1 MVMIGRSC
9 LGNSYTGKSSTKRIL
24 LKFFGFKFN
33 NKKTIISFMRKND
46 LHPRLQQTCRAIPD
60 RSGCFAVVP
69 EPVPTS
75 VSVPGCSALFVLARR
90 ELETLKA
97 MIEANPEMASLVFHM
112 LNRREAVDSSQ
123 IEGTHTGFDDLLIH
137 ELGAGASSMIEDGD
151 AEETLSYVRAFM
163 HGINELTARGQSALD
178 NRLISHIHAI
188 LMSGQ
193 ARATPGILRDRQNF
207 IGSRLETAHYI
218 PPPADLVPSLMD
230 DLVSLLQYEPE
241 GVKEVSVLMRAPIAH
256 VQFEAIHPFLDG
268 NGRTGRLLLPL
279 MLHAAGKPPIHLA
292 TFLKVRQQDYYAALL
307 SVQMKL
313 DWEPWIKL
321 FLECTIASARHTVQL
336 FGHLRSIQ
344 AGWHAQLVA
353 QKRRKHATIWKV
365 VDLLIGQPIVTANE
379 VSKRLAVSFPAAN
392 DAIDDLVELD
402 ILRPN
407 NTDKRNRVFQ
417 SHEVLNALYTGLD
430 AVLDEAGAA
439 ANLSGF

>member
-1 MVMIGRSC
+1 
-9 LGNSYTGKSSTKRIL
+9 
-24 LKFFGFKFN
+24 
-33 NKKTIISFMRKND
+33 MRKSD
-46 LHPRLQQTCRAIPD
+46 LHPRLQQTCRAIPNH
-60 RSGCFAVVP
+60 SGCFAVVP

-75 VSVPGCSALFVLARR
+75 VFAPGCFALFVLARR

-97 MIEANPEMASLVFHM
+97 TIEANPEMASLVFHM

-123 IEGTHTGFDDLLIH
+123 IEGTHTSFDGLLIH
-137 ELGAGASSMIEDGD
+137 EIEASSSSSPEDED

-163 HGINELTARGQSALD
+163 YGINEITTRGQSAL
-178 NRLISHIHAI
+178 NNGLINQIHAI
-188 LMSGQ
+188 LMKGQ
-193 ARATPGILRDRQNF
+193 TRATPGIHRDRQNY

-218 PPPADLVPSLMD
+218 PPPADLIPQLMD

-241 GVKEVSVLMRAPIAH
+241 EVKEVSVLMRAPIAH

-279 MLHAAGKPPIHLA
+279 MLHAAGEPPLHLA
-292 TFLKVRQQDYYAALL
+292 TFLKVRQQEYYAALL

-313 DWEPWIKL
+313 NWEPWIKL
-321 FLECTIASARHTVQL
+321 FLECSIASAKHTVQL

-344 AGWHAQLVA
+344 TGWHQQLAA

-365 VDLLIGQPIVTANE
+365 VDLLIGQPVVTVTE
-379 VSKRLAVSFPAAN
+379 VSKRLEVTFPAAN

-407 NTDKRNRVFQ
+407 NTCKRNRVFQ

-430 AVLDEAGAA
+430 SVLDEAVAA

>member
-1 MVMIGRSC
+1 
-9 LGNSYTGKSSTKRIL
+9 
-24 LKFFGFKFN
+24 
-33 NKKTIISFMRKND
+33 MRKSD
-46 LHPRLQQTCRAIPD
+46 LHPRLQQTCRTIPD

-75 VSVPGCSALFVLARR
+75 VSAPGCAALFVLARR
-90 ELETLKA
+90 ELENLKA
-97 MIEANPEMASLVFHM
+97 TIEANPEMANLVFHM

-123 IEGTHTGFDDLLIH
+123 IEGTHTGFDGLLIH
-137 ELGAGASSMIEDGD
+137 EIETNASSVPEEGD

-163 HGINELTARGQSALD
+163 YGLNEVKAQGQSAL
-178 NRLISHIHAI
+178 NNGLINQLHAI
-188 LMSGQ
+188 LMKAQ
-193 ARATPGILRDRQNF
+193 TRATPGIPRDRQNY
-207 IGSRLETAHYI
+207 IGTRLETARYI
-218 PPPADLVPSLMD
+218 PPPADLIPQLMD
-230 DLVSLLQYEPE
+230 DLVSLLQYQPE
-241 GVKEVSVLMRAPIAH
+241 DVKDVSVLMRAPIAH

-279 MLHAAGKPPIHLA
+279 MLYAAGEPPLHLA

-307 SVQMKL
+307 SVQMQL
-313 DWEPWIKL
+313 NWEPWLKL

-344 AGWHAQLVA
+344 TGWHEQLAA

-365 VDLLIGQPIVTANE
+365 VDLLIGQPVVTVTE
-379 VSKRLAVSFPAAN
+379 VSKRLAVTFPAAN
-392 DAIDDLVELD
+392 DAIDELLELD

-430 AVLDEAGAA
+430 TVLDEAETA

>member
-1 MVMIGRSC
+1 MK
-9 LGNSYTGKSSTKRIL
+9 KS
-24 LKFFGFKFN
+24 
-33 NKKTIISFMRKND
+33 D
-46 LHPRLQQTCRAIPD
+46 LHPRLQQTCRPIPD

-97 MIEANPEMASLVFHM
+97 TIEANPELASLVFHM

-123 IEGTHTGFDDLLIH
+123 IEGTHTGFDGLLIH
-137 ELGAGASSMIEDGD
+137 EIEASASSSPDDAD

-163 HGINELTARGQSALD
+163 YGIKEVTTRGQSAL
-178 NRLISHIHAI
+178 NNGLINQIHAI
-188 LMSGQ
+188 LLKGQ
-193 ARATPGILRDRQNF
+193 TRATPGTPRDRQNY
-207 IGSRLETAHYI
+207 IGTRLETAHYI
-218 PPPADLVPSLMD
+218 PPPADLLPQLMN

-279 MLHAAGKPPIHLA
+279 MLHAAGEPPLHLA

-307 SVQMKL
+307 SVQTKL
-313 DWEPWIKL
+313 NWEPWIKL
-321 FLECTIASARHTVQL
+321 FLECTIASAKHTVQL
-336 FGHLRSIQ
+336 FGHLRSIRT
-344 AGWHAQLVA
+344 GWHEQLAA
-353 QKRRKHATIWKV
+353 QKRRRHATIWKV
-365 VDLLIGQPIVTANE
+365 VDLLIGQPVVTVTE
-379 VSKRLAVSFPAAN
+379 VSKRLEVTFPAAN
-392 DAIDDLVELD
+392 DAIDDLIELD

-407 NTDKRNRVFQ
+407 NTYKRNRVFQ

-430 AVLDEAGAA
+430 SVLDEAEAA